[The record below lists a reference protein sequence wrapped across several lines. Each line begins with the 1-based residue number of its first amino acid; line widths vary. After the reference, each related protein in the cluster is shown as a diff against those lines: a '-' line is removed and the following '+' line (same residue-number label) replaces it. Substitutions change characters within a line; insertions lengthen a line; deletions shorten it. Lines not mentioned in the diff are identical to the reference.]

1 MNLKKINEK
10 FLDRFIRLES
20 LCAKRFG
27 VVTAGV
33 TEYISRLNRA
43 EHADGRDEALRQLN
57 RYRSLRN
64 KMVHE
69 EGALRS
75 MREINKTDIKW
86 LEKFTRLVKRKKDPL
101 SRFYKKEKK
110 SKGWRIFLIIL
121 FAILFLGSVAALI
134 LLTMI

>member
-57 RYRSLRN
+57 NPQNDAGLLQKFQQLKN
-64 KMVHE
+64 PQPAPQQ
-69 EGALRS
+69 EG
-75 MREINKTDIKW
+75 
-86 LEKFTRLVKRKKDPL
+86 PQ
-101 SRFYKKEKK
+101 
-110 SKGWRIFLIIL
+110 
-121 FAILFLGSVAALI
+121 I
-134 LLTMI
+134 LLNQ